1 MKEAINWIK
10 ENVLIVVFSVIII
23 LSLSLGWIYSSSFN
37 EIVLEDA
44 RSRAGDFSKLNQIAR
59 SNESVNVPGGTPI
72 PVSNG
77 NPLDESTVQI
87 VKDAYSHLQEQSSH
101 IHKAA
106 LDHNSKN
113 RPHIIQG
120 LFPAPPPSQREVI
133 PHRMHDAIVE
143 AYKQLLA
150 SVDAGMPPSM
160 ADVQTNLSRREEQ
173 VLHNTQ
179 DRSSLDQDELDSLTK
194 TLVNQRLN
202 QYQDRA
208 SQLMLYADLRSLNV
222 PDALESQL
230 PTLATMYD
238 WQWQYWMTQ
247 DILNAIASANSDAKS
262 VMEAPVKRVVSLK
275 FPGAIIPDGSAWE
288 QTGSAGSG
296 RQPSGGGNFA
306 GFGAGS
312 SSPQSGRSGGN
323 AATKATV
330 PNPSQEVKLDY
341 GTSFTGRVTNS
352 LYDVRSI
359 DIVLIVDTREL
370 PKLLDAIAAENFM
383 TVIDVNVRPS
393 SSFRAA
399 QSGFMYGIHPVSQ
412 VAMKIE
418 TVWLREWMAEDMPED
433 LRSILGIQLAQGG
446 QGSS

>member
-37 EIVLEDA
+37 EAVLEDA

-77 NPLDESTVQI
+77 KPLDESTVQI
-87 VKDAYSHLQEQSSH
+87 VKDAYSHLQEQSSYVH
-101 IHKAA
+101 EAA

-113 RPHIIQG
+113 RPHIIEG
-120 LFPAPPPSQREVI
+120 LFPAPPQSQREVI

-143 AYKQLLA
+143 AYTQLLA

-160 ADVQTNLSRREEQ
+160 ADVQANLSRREEQ

-208 SQLMLYADLRSLNV
+208 SQLMLYADTRSLSV

-247 DILNAIASANSDAKS
+247 DLLNAIASANSDSKS

-275 FPGAIIPDGSAWE
+275 FPGAIVPDGSAWE
-288 QTGSAGSG
+288 KAGSAGSG

-312 SSPQSGRSGGN
+312 SNPQSGRSGGN
-323 AATKATV
+323 AGTKATV

-341 GTSFTGRVTNS
+341 GASFTGRITNP

-359 DIVLIVDTREL
+359 DLVLIVDTREL
-370 PKLLDAIAAENFM
+370 PKLFDAIAAENFM
-383 TVIDVNVRPS
+383 TVLDVNVRPA

-412 VAMKIE
+412 VAMRIE

-446 QGSS
+446 QGSN